1 MSVYSPS
8 NITSSSSYRWA
19 TVWVTTLLA
28 AAALIVGALANSA
41 SATDDAIG
49 PDIQSLTVT
58 PASARP
64 GDTVTISMAVTDETG
79 VQDVAFYM
87 QVGGTWNNICDTS
100 TSRVSGD
107 ALSGTWEKVCTIPN
121 PVLNGTYVVTP
132 FAQDVLG
139 RYTNMNGQ
147 NPIALTTQL
156 TITGGTDDAI
166 GPDIQSLTVT
176 PASARPGD
184 TVTIS
189 MAVTDETGVQDV
201 AFYMQVGGTW
211 NNICD
216 TSTSRV
222 SGDALSGTWEK
233 VCTIPNPVL
242 NGTYVVTPF
251 AQDVLGRYTNMNG
264 QNPIALTT
272 QLTITDAPTPTT
284 TTTTVPASSTTTTT
298 TTTVP
303 ASSTTTTTTTTVP
316 DSSTTT
322 TTTVPAPEVFV
333 PQSQVAAPVTTIAA
347 PVVPATTVVSTTS
360 TTSTTLAPVVVPDA
374 PLAEPGAASVVVD
387 GEAVDAEL
395 LRSEN
400 RLVLTAGDVSATA
413 YGETAD
419 GVRIPLD
426 ESGALR
432 LESGDVIVVEGAGF
446 EPGAE
451 VEVWMM
457 STPTLLGDLVA
468 DRSGAVSGRFVPPV
482 TLEPGEHRLVLSG
495 EVPVVL
501 AFGVFVGS
509 EATALRLG
517 FPLWI
522 PVSIAIGL
530 ALIVPTRYI
539 RRRRALTDGAH

>member
-79 VQDVAFYM
+79 VQDVSFYM
-87 QVGGTWNNICDTS
+87 EVGGTQNDIC
-100 TSRVSGD
+100 G
-107 ALSGTWEKVCTIPN
+107 
-121 PVLNGTYVVTP
+121 
-132 FAQDVLG
+132 
-139 RYTNMNGQ
+139 GQ
-147 NPIALTTQL
+147 
-156 TITGGTDDAI
+156 
-166 GPDIQSLTVT
+166 
-176 PASARPGD
+176 
-184 TVTIS
+184 
-189 MAVTDETGVQDV
+189 
-201 AFYMQVGGTW
+201 
-211 NNICD
+211 
-216 TSTSRV
+216 STSRV

-272 QLTITDAPTPTT
+272 QLTITDAPTTTT
-284 TTTTVPASSTTTTT
+284 TTTTVPDSSTTTTTTVPQTT

-347 PVVPATTVVSTTS
+347 PVVPATTVVS

-495 EVPVVL
+495 AAAGEVPVVL

>member
-1 MSVYSPS
+1 MSAYSPS

-79 VQDVAFYM
+79 VQNVSFYM
-87 QVGGTWNNICDTS
+87 EVGGTQNDIC
-100 TSRVSGD
+100 
-107 ALSGTWEKVCTIPN
+107 
-121 PVLNGTYVVTP
+121 
-132 FAQDVLG
+132 
-139 RYTNMNGQ
+139 GQ
-147 NPIALTTQL
+147 
-156 TITGGTDDAI
+156 
-166 GPDIQSLTVT
+166 
-176 PASARPGD
+176 
-184 TVTIS
+184 
-189 MAVTDETGVQDV
+189 
-201 AFYMQVGGTW
+201 
-211 NNICD
+211 
-216 TSTSRV
+216 STSRV

-272 QLTITDAPTPTT
+272 QLTITDAPTTTT
-284 TTTTVPASSTTTTT
+284 TTTTVPDSSTTTTTTVPQTT

-316 DSSTTT
+316 DSSTTTT

-347 PVVPATTVVSTTS
+347 PVVPATTFVTSTSTTS

-413 YGETAD
+413 FGETAD

>member
-79 VQDVAFYM
+79 VQDVSFYM
-87 QVGGTWNNICDTS
+87 EVGGTQNDIC
-100 TSRVSGD
+100 G
-107 ALSGTWEKVCTIPN
+107 
-121 PVLNGTYVVTP
+121 
-132 FAQDVLG
+132 
-139 RYTNMNGQ
+139 GQ
-147 NPIALTTQL
+147 
-156 TITGGTDDAI
+156 
-166 GPDIQSLTVT
+166 
-176 PASARPGD
+176 
-184 TVTIS
+184 
-189 MAVTDETGVQDV
+189 
-201 AFYMQVGGTW
+201 
-211 NNICD
+211 
-216 TSTSRV
+216 STSRV

-272 QLTITDAPTPTT
+272 QLTITDAPT
-284 TTTTVPASSTTTTT
+284 
-298 TTTVP
+298 
-303 ASSTTTTTTTTVP
+303 TTTTTTTVP

-322 TTTVPAPEVFV
+322 TTVPASSTTTTTTVPAPEVLV

-457 STPTLLGDLVA
+457 STPTLLGDLEA
-468 DRSGAVSGRFVPPV
+468 DRSRAVSGRFVPPV
-482 TLEPGEHRLVLSG
+482 TLEPGEHRLVLSGAAAG

-522 PVSIAIGL
+522 PVSIAIGI

>member
-79 VQDVAFYM
+79 VQDVSFYM
-87 QVGGTWNNICDTS
+87 EVGGTQNDICGGQS

-156 TITGGTDDAI
+156 TIT
-166 GPDIQSLTVT
+166 
-176 PASARPGD
+176 
-184 TVTIS
+184 
-189 MAVTDETGVQDV
+189 V
-201 AFYMQVGGTW
+201 A
-211 NNICD
+211 
-216 TSTSRV
+216 
-222 SGDALSGTWEK
+222 
-233 VCTIPNPVL
+233 P
-242 NGTYVVTPF
+242 
-251 AQDVLGRYTNMNG
+251 
-264 QNPIALTT
+264 
-272 QLTITDAPTPTT
+272 
-284 TTTTVPASSTTTTT
+284 
-298 TTTVP
+298 
-303 ASSTTTTTTTTVP
+303 TTTTTTTTVP

-347 PVVPATTVVSTTS
+347 PVVPATTVVSTRSTTS
-360 TTSTTLAPVVVPDA
+360 TTSTTLAPVAPVVVPDA

>member
-1 MSVYSPS
+1 M
-8 NITSSSSYRWA
+8 
-19 TVWVTTLLA
+19 
-28 AAALIVGALANSA
+28 
-41 SATDDAIG
+41 
-49 PDIQSLTVT
+49 
-58 PASARP
+58 
-64 GDTVTISMAVTDETG
+64 
-79 VQDVAFYM
+79 
-87 QVGGTWNNICDTS
+87 
-100 TSRVSGD
+100 
-107 ALSGTWEKVCTIPN
+107 
-121 PVLNGTYVVTP
+121 
-132 FAQDVLG
+132 
-139 RYTNMNGQ
+139 
-147 NPIALTTQL
+147 
-156 TITGGTDDAI
+156 
-166 GPDIQSLTVT
+166 
-176 PASARPGD
+176 
-184 TVTIS
+184 
-189 MAVTDETGVQDV
+189 
-201 AFYMQVGGTW
+201 
-211 NNICD
+211 
-216 TSTSRV
+216 
-222 SGDALSGTWEK
+222 
-233 VCTIPNPVL
+233 
-242 NGTYVVTPF
+242 
-251 AQDVLGRYTNMNG
+251 
-264 QNPIALTT
+264 
-272 QLTITDAPTPTT
+272 
-284 TTTTVPASSTTTTT
+284 
-298 TTTVP
+298 
-303 ASSTTTTTTTTVP
+303 
-316 DSSTTT
+316 
-322 TTTVPAPEVFV
+322 
-333 PQSQVAAPVTTIAA
+333 
-347 PVVPATTVVSTTS
+347 STTS

-400 RLVLTAGDVSATA
+400 RLVLKAGDVSATA

-468 DRSGAVSGRFVPPV
+468 DLSGAVSGRFGPPV

>member
-79 VQDVAFYM
+79 VQDVSFYM
-87 QVGGTWNNICDTS
+87 QVGGTQNDICGGSS

-132 FAQDVLG
+132 YAQDVLG
-139 RYTNMNGQ
+139 RWTNMN
-147 NPIALTTQL
+147 
-156 TITGGTDDAI
+156 
-166 GPDIQSLTVT
+166 S
-176 PASARPGD
+176 
-184 TVTIS
+184 
-189 MAVTDETGVQDV
+189 
-201 AFYMQVGGTW
+201 
-211 NNICD
+211 
-216 TSTSRV
+216 
-222 SGDALSGTWEK
+222 
-233 VCTIPNPVL
+233 
-242 NGTYVVTPF
+242 
-251 AQDVLGRYTNMNG
+251 

-272 QLTITDAPTPTT
+272 QLTITDAP
-284 TTTTVPASSTTTTT
+284 TTTTT

-316 DSSTTT
+316 PVSTSTTTTVPQTT

-347 PVVPATTVVSTTS
+347 PVVPATTVVS

-432 LESGDVIVVEGAGF
+432 LESGDVIVVEGARF

>member
-87 QVGGTWNNICDTS
+87 EVGGTLNNICDNS

-121 PVLNGTYVVTP
+121 PVLNGTYVLTP
-132 FAQDVLG
+132 YAQDVLG
-139 RYTNMNGQ
+139 R
-147 NPIALTTQL
+147 
-156 TITGGTDDAI
+156 
-166 GPDIQSLTVT
+166 
-176 PASARPGD
+176 
-184 TVTIS
+184 
-189 MAVTDETGVQDV
+189 
-201 AFYMQVGGTW
+201 W
-211 NNICD
+211 
-216 TSTSRV
+216 
-222 SGDALSGTWEK
+222 
-233 VCTIPNPVL
+233 
-242 NGTYVVTPF
+242 
-251 AQDVLGRYTNMNG
+251 TNMNG

-360 TTSTTLAPVVVPDA
+360 TTLAPVVVPDA

-400 RLVLTAGDVSATA
+400 RLVLTADDVSATA

-457 STPTLLGDLVA
+457 STPTLLGDLEA
-468 DRSGAVSGRFVPPV
+468 DR
-482 TLEPGEHRLVLSG
+482 
-495 EVPVVL
+495 
-501 AFGVFVGS
+501 
-509 EATALRLG
+509 
-517 FPLWI
+517 
-522 PVSIAIGL
+522 
-530 ALIVPTRYI
+530 
-539 RRRRALTDGAH
+539 

>member
-79 VQDVAFYM
+79 VQDVSFYM
-87 QVGGTWNNICDTS
+87 EVGGTQNDIC
-100 TSRVSGD
+100 
-107 ALSGTWEKVCTIPN
+107 
-121 PVLNGTYVVTP
+121 
-132 FAQDVLG
+132 
-139 RYTNMNGQ
+139 GQ
-147 NPIALTTQL
+147 
-156 TITGGTDDAI
+156 
-166 GPDIQSLTVT
+166 
-176 PASARPGD
+176 
-184 TVTIS
+184 
-189 MAVTDETGVQDV
+189 
-201 AFYMQVGGTW
+201 
-211 NNICD
+211 
-216 TSTSRV
+216 STSRV

-272 QLTITDAPTPTT
+272 QLTITDAPT
-284 TTTTVPASSTTTTT
+284 
-298 TTTVP
+298 
-303 ASSTTTTTTTTVP
+303 TTTTTTTVP
-316 DSSTTT
+316 DSSTTTTTTVPQTTTTTVPASSTTT

-347 PVVPATTVVSTTS
+347 PVVPATTVVSTRSTTS

-432 LESGDVIVVEGAGF
+432 LESGDVIVVEGARF

-482 TLEPGEHRLVLSG
+482 TLEPGEHRLVLSGAAAG

>member
-87 QVGGTWNNICDTS
+87 QVGGTSNNICDTS

-121 PVLNGTYVVTP
+121 PVLNGTYVLTP
-132 FAQDVLG
+132 YAQDVLG
-139 RYTNMNGQ
+139 Q
-147 NPIALTTQL
+147 
-156 TITGGTDDAI
+156 
-166 GPDIQSLTVT
+166 
-176 PASARPGD
+176 
-184 TVTIS
+184 
-189 MAVTDETGVQDV
+189 
-201 AFYMQVGGTW
+201 W
-211 NNICD
+211 
-216 TSTSRV
+216 
-222 SGDALSGTWEK
+222 
-233 VCTIPNPVL
+233 
-242 NGTYVVTPF
+242 
-251 AQDVLGRYTNMNG
+251 TNMNG

-303 ASSTTTTTTTTVP
+303 DSSTTTTTVP
-316 DSSTTT
+316 AASTTT

-347 PVVPATTVVSTTS
+347 PVVPATTVVSTRSTSS
-360 TTSTTLAPVVVPDA
+360 TTSTTLAPVAPVVVPDA

-468 DRSGAVSGRFVPPV
+468 DRSGAAA
-482 TLEPGEHRLVLSG
+482 G

>member
-1 MSVYSPS
+1 MYNVHGACKSCSSVLGGEASQQIGALQVMSAYSPS

-79 VQDVAFYM
+79 VQNVSFYM
-87 QVGGTWNNICDTS
+87 EVGGTQNDIC
-100 TSRVSGD
+100 
-107 ALSGTWEKVCTIPN
+107 
-121 PVLNGTYVVTP
+121 
-132 FAQDVLG
+132 
-139 RYTNMNGQ
+139 GQ
-147 NPIALTTQL
+147 
-156 TITGGTDDAI
+156 
-166 GPDIQSLTVT
+166 
-176 PASARPGD
+176 
-184 TVTIS
+184 
-189 MAVTDETGVQDV
+189 
-201 AFYMQVGGTW
+201 
-211 NNICD
+211 
-216 TSTSRV
+216 STSRV

-272 QLTITDAPTPTT
+272 QLTITDAPT
-284 TTTTVPASSTTTTT
+284 
-298 TTTVP
+298 
-303 ASSTTTTTTTTVP
+303 TTTTTTTVP
-316 DSSTTT
+316 DSSTTTT

-347 PVVPATTVVSTTS
+347 PVVPATTVVSSTSTTS

-413 YGETAD
+413 FGETAD

>member
-87 QVGGTWNNICDTS
+87 QVGGTSNNICDTS

-121 PVLNGTYVVTP
+121 PVLNGTYVLTP
-132 FAQDVLG
+132 YAQDVLG
-139 RYTNMNGQ
+139 Q
-147 NPIALTTQL
+147 
-156 TITGGTDDAI
+156 
-166 GPDIQSLTVT
+166 
-176 PASARPGD
+176 
-184 TVTIS
+184 
-189 MAVTDETGVQDV
+189 
-201 AFYMQVGGTW
+201 W
-211 NNICD
+211 
-216 TSTSRV
+216 
-222 SGDALSGTWEK
+222 
-233 VCTIPNPVL
+233 
-242 NGTYVVTPF
+242 
-251 AQDVLGRYTNMNG
+251 TNMNG

-272 QLTITDAPTPTT
+272 QLTITDAP
-284 TTTTVPASSTTTTT
+284 
-298 TTTVP
+298 
-303 ASSTTTTTTTTVP
+303 TTTTTTTTVP

-347 PVVPATTVVSTTS
+347 PVVPATTVVSTRSTTS

-426 ESGALR
+426 ESGGLR
-432 LESGDVIVVEGAGF
+432 LESGDVIVVEGARF

-482 TLEPGEHRLVLSG
+482 TLEPGEHRLVLSGAAAG

>member
-1 MSVYSPS
+1 MYNVHGACKSCSSVLGGEASQQIGALQVMSAYSPS

-79 VQDVAFYM
+79 VQNVSFYM
-87 QVGGTWNNICDTS
+87 EVGGTQNDIC
-100 TSRVSGD
+100 
-107 ALSGTWEKVCTIPN
+107 
-121 PVLNGTYVVTP
+121 
-132 FAQDVLG
+132 
-139 RYTNMNGQ
+139 GQ
-147 NPIALTTQL
+147 
-156 TITGGTDDAI
+156 
-166 GPDIQSLTVT
+166 
-176 PASARPGD
+176 
-184 TVTIS
+184 
-189 MAVTDETGVQDV
+189 
-201 AFYMQVGGTW
+201 
-211 NNICD
+211 
-216 TSTSRV
+216 STSRV

-272 QLTITDAPTPTT
+272 QLTITDAPTTTT
-284 TTTTVPASSTTTTT
+284 TTTTVPDSSTTTTTTVPQTT

-347 PVVPATTVVSTTS
+347 PVVPATTVVSSSSTTS

-413 YGETAD
+413 FGETAD

>member
-156 TITGGTDDAI
+156 TIT
-166 GPDIQSLTVT
+166 
-176 PASARPGD
+176 
-184 TVTIS
+184 
-189 MAVTDETGVQDV
+189 
-201 AFYMQVGGTW
+201 
-211 NNICD
+211 
-216 TSTSRV
+216 
-222 SGDALSGTWEK
+222 
-233 VCTIPNPVL
+233 
-242 NGTYVVTPF
+242 
-251 AQDVLGRYTNMNG
+251 
-264 QNPIALTT
+264 
-272 QLTITDAPTPTT
+272 DAP
-284 TTTTVPASSTTTTT
+284 TTTTT

-432 LESGDVIVVEGAGF
+432 LESGDVIVVEGARF

-482 TLEPGEHRLVLSG
+482 TLEPGEHRLVLSGAAAG

>member
-1 MSVYSPS
+1 MYDVHGDCESCSSVLGGVASQQIGALQVMSVYSPS

-79 VQDVAFYM
+79 VQNVSFYM
-87 QVGGTWNNICDTS
+87 EVGGTQNDIC
-100 TSRVSGD
+100 
-107 ALSGTWEKVCTIPN
+107 
-121 PVLNGTYVVTP
+121 
-132 FAQDVLG
+132 
-139 RYTNMNGQ
+139 GQ
-147 NPIALTTQL
+147 
-156 TITGGTDDAI
+156 
-166 GPDIQSLTVT
+166 
-176 PASARPGD
+176 
-184 TVTIS
+184 
-189 MAVTDETGVQDV
+189 
-201 AFYMQVGGTW
+201 
-211 NNICD
+211 
-216 TSTSRV
+216 STSRV

-303 ASSTTTTTTTTVP
+303 

-347 PVVPATTVVSTTS
+347 PVVPATTVVS

-495 EVPVVL
+495 AAAGEVPVVL

>member
-79 VQDVAFYM
+79 VQNVSFYM
-87 QVGGTWNNICDTS
+87 EVGGTQNDICGQS

-121 PVLNGTYVVTP
+121 PVLNGTYVLTP
-132 FAQDVLG
+132 YAQDVLG
-139 RYTNMNGQ
+139 Q
-147 NPIALTTQL
+147 
-156 TITGGTDDAI
+156 
-166 GPDIQSLTVT
+166 
-176 PASARPGD
+176 
-184 TVTIS
+184 
-189 MAVTDETGVQDV
+189 
-201 AFYMQVGGTW
+201 W
-211 NNICD
+211 
-216 TSTSRV
+216 
-222 SGDALSGTWEK
+222 
-233 VCTIPNPVL
+233 
-242 NGTYVVTPF
+242 
-251 AQDVLGRYTNMNG
+251 TNMNG

-303 ASSTTTTTTTTVP
+303 ASSTTTTTT
-316 DSSTTT
+316 
-322 TTTVPAPEVFV
+322 VPAPEVFV

-347 PVVPATTVVSTTS
+347 PVVPATTVVS

-426 ESGALR
+426 ESGGLR
-432 LESGDVIVVEGAGF
+432 LESGDVIVVEGARF

-482 TLEPGEHRLVLSG
+482 TLEPGEHRLVLSGAAAG

>member
-1 MSVYSPS
+1 MSGYSLS
-8 NITSSSSYRWA
+8 NTTSSSSYRWA

-41 SATDDAIG
+41 GATGDAIG

-79 VQDVAFYM
+79 VQNVSFYM
-87 QVGGTWNNICDTS
+87 EVGGTQNDIC
-100 TSRVSGD
+100 
-107 ALSGTWEKVCTIPN
+107 
-121 PVLNGTYVVTP
+121 
-132 FAQDVLG
+132 
-139 RYTNMNGQ
+139 GQ
-147 NPIALTTQL
+147 
-156 TITGGTDDAI
+156 
-166 GPDIQSLTVT
+166 
-176 PASARPGD
+176 
-184 TVTIS
+184 
-189 MAVTDETGVQDV
+189 
-201 AFYMQVGGTW
+201 
-211 NNICD
+211 
-216 TSTSRV
+216 STSRV

-272 QLTITDAPTPTT
+272 QLTITDAPT
-284 TTTTVPASSTTTTT
+284 TTTT

-316 DSSTTT
+316 PVSTSTTTTVPQTT

-333 PQSQVAAPVTTIAA
+333 PQSQVAAPETTVAAPVTTIAA
-347 PVVPATTVVSTTS
+347 PVVPATTVVPATSTTVVSVTSS
-360 TTSTTLAPVVVPDA
+360 TVPVVRSVVSSSVPSTTVVSVVTSTTLAPVVVPDA
-374 PLAEPGAASVVVD
+374 PLAEPGAAGVVID

-395 LRSEN
+395 SRSEN
-400 RLVLTAGDVSATA
+400 RLVLTAGDVSTTA

>member
-79 VQDVAFYM
+79 VQDVSFYM
-87 QVGGTWNNICDTS
+87 EVGGTQNDIC
-100 TSRVSGD
+100 G
-107 ALSGTWEKVCTIPN
+107 
-121 PVLNGTYVVTP
+121 
-132 FAQDVLG
+132 
-139 RYTNMNGQ
+139 GQ
-147 NPIALTTQL
+147 
-156 TITGGTDDAI
+156 
-166 GPDIQSLTVT
+166 
-176 PASARPGD
+176 
-184 TVTIS
+184 
-189 MAVTDETGVQDV
+189 
-201 AFYMQVGGTW
+201 
-211 NNICD
+211 
-216 TSTSRV
+216 STSRV

-272 QLTITDAPTPTT
+272 QLTITDAPTTTT
-284 TTTTVPASSTTTTT
+284 TTTTVPDSSTTTTTTVPQTT

-333 PQSQVAAPVTTIAA
+333 PQLQGAAPVTTIAA
-347 PVVPATTVVSTTS
+347 PVVPATTVVS

-457 STPTLLGDLVA
+457 STPTLLGDLEA
-468 DRSGAVSGRFVPPV
+468 DRSRAVSGRFVPPV
-482 TLEPGEHRLVLSG
+482 TLEPGEHRLVLSGAAAG

>member
-79 VQDVAFYM
+79 VQDVSFYM
-87 QVGGTWNNICDTS
+87 EVGGTQNDICGGQS

-121 PVLNGTYVVTP
+121 PVLNGTYVLTP
-132 FAQDVLG
+132 YAQDVLG
-139 RYTNMNGQ
+139 Q
-147 NPIALTTQL
+147 
-156 TITGGTDDAI
+156 
-166 GPDIQSLTVT
+166 
-176 PASARPGD
+176 
-184 TVTIS
+184 
-189 MAVTDETGVQDV
+189 
-201 AFYMQVGGTW
+201 W
-211 NNICD
+211 
-216 TSTSRV
+216 
-222 SGDALSGTWEK
+222 
-233 VCTIPNPVL
+233 
-242 NGTYVVTPF
+242 
-251 AQDVLGRYTNMNG
+251 TNMNG

-272 QLTITDAPTPTT
+272 QLTITDAP
-284 TTTTVPASSTTTTT
+284 
-298 TTTVP
+298 
-303 ASSTTTTTTTTVP
+303 TTTTTTTTVP

-347 PVVPATTVVSTTS
+347 PVVPATTVVSTRSTTS

-495 EVPVVL
+495 AAAGEVPVVL

>member
-87 QVGGTWNNICDTS
+87 EVGGTLNNICD
-100 TSRVSGD
+100 
-107 ALSGTWEKVCTIPN
+107 N
-121 PVLNGTYVVTP
+121 
-132 FAQDVLG
+132 
-139 RYTNMNGQ
+139 
-147 NPIALTTQL
+147 
-156 TITGGTDDAI
+156 
-166 GPDIQSLTVT
+166 
-176 PASARPGD
+176 
-184 TVTIS
+184 
-189 MAVTDETGVQDV
+189 
-201 AFYMQVGGTW
+201 
-211 NNICD
+211 
-216 TSTSRV
+216 STSRV

-272 QLTITDAPTPTT
+272 QLTITDAPTTTT
-284 TTTTVPASSTTTTT
+284 TTTTVPDSSTTTTTTVPQTT

-347 PVVPATTVVSTTS
+347 PVVPATTVVS

-457 STPTLLGDLVA
+457 STPTLLGDLEA
-468 DRSGAVSGRFVPPV
+468 DRSRAVSGRFVPPV
-482 TLEPGEHRLVLSG
+482 TLEPGEHRLVLSGAAAG

>member
-1 MSVYSPS
+1 M
-8 NITSSSSYRWA
+8 
-19 TVWVTTLLA
+19 
-28 AAALIVGALANSA
+28 
-41 SATDDAIG
+41 
-49 PDIQSLTVT
+49 
-58 PASARP
+58 
-64 GDTVTISMAVTDETG
+64 
-79 VQDVAFYM
+79 
-87 QVGGTWNNICDTS
+87 
-100 TSRVSGD
+100 
-107 ALSGTWEKVCTIPN
+107 
-121 PVLNGTYVVTP
+121 
-132 FAQDVLG
+132 
-139 RYTNMNGQ
+139 
-147 NPIALTTQL
+147 
-156 TITGGTDDAI
+156 
-166 GPDIQSLTVT
+166 
-176 PASARPGD
+176 
-184 TVTIS
+184 
-189 MAVTDETGVQDV
+189 
-201 AFYMQVGGTW
+201 
-211 NNICD
+211 
-216 TSTSRV
+216 
-222 SGDALSGTWEK
+222 
-233 VCTIPNPVL
+233 
-242 NGTYVVTPF
+242 
-251 AQDVLGRYTNMNG
+251 
-264 QNPIALTT
+264 
-272 QLTITDAPTPTT
+272 
-284 TTTTVPASSTTTTT
+284 
-298 TTTVP
+298 
-303 ASSTTTTTTTTVP
+303 
-316 DSSTTT
+316 
-322 TTTVPAPEVFV
+322 

-468 DRSGAVSGRFVPPV
+468 DRSGAVSGRFGPPV
-482 TLEPGEHRLVLSG
+482 TLEPGEHRLVLSGAAAG

>member
-79 VQDVAFYM
+79 VQDVSFYM
-87 QVGGTWNNICDTS
+87 EVGGTQNDICGGQS

-121 PVLNGTYVVTP
+121 
-132 FAQDVLG
+132 Q
-139 RYTNMNGQ
+139 
-147 NPIALTTQL
+147 
-156 TITGGTDDAI
+156 
-166 GPDIQSLTVT
+166 
-176 PASARPGD
+176 
-184 TVTIS
+184 
-189 MAVTDETGVQDV
+189 
-201 AFYMQVGGTW
+201 
-211 NNICD
+211 
-216 TSTSRV
+216 
-222 SGDALSGTWEK
+222 
-233 VCTIPNPVL
+233 VL

-272 QLTITDAPTPTT
+272 QLTITDAP
-284 TTTTVPASSTTTTT
+284 
-298 TTTVP
+298 
-303 ASSTTTTTTTTVP
+303 TTTTTTTTVP

-347 PVVPATTVVSTTS
+347 PVVPATTVVS

-457 STPTLLGDLVA
+457 STPTLLGDLEA
-468 DRSGAVSGRFVPPV
+468 DRSRAVSGRFVPPV
-482 TLEPGEHRLVLSG
+482 TLEPGEHRLVLSGAAAG

>member
-1 MSVYSPS
+1 MSAYSPS

-79 VQDVAFYM
+79 VQNVSFYM
-87 QVGGTWNNICDTS
+87 EVGGTQNDICGQS

-107 ALSGTWEKVCTIPN
+107 ALSGTWEKVC
-121 PVLNGTYVVTP
+121 
-132 FAQDVLG
+132 A
-139 RYTNMNGQ
+139 
-147 NPIALTTQL
+147 
-156 TITGGTDDAI
+156 
-166 GPDIQSLTVT
+166 
-176 PASARPGD
+176 
-184 TVTIS
+184 
-189 MAVTDETGVQDV
+189 
-201 AFYMQVGGTW
+201 
-211 NNICD
+211 
-216 TSTSRV
+216 
-222 SGDALSGTWEK
+222 
-233 VCTIPNPVL
+233 IPNPVL

-272 QLTITDAPTPTT
+272 QLTITDAP
-284 TTTTVPASSTTTTT
+284 
-298 TTTVP
+298 
-303 ASSTTTTTTTTVP
+303 TTTTTTTTVP

-413 YGETAD
+413 FGETAD

>member
-1 MSVYSPS
+1 M
-8 NITSSSSYRWA
+8 
-19 TVWVTTLLA
+19 
-28 AAALIVGALANSA
+28 
-41 SATDDAIG
+41 
-49 PDIQSLTVT
+49 
-58 PASARP
+58 
-64 GDTVTISMAVTDETG
+64 
-79 VQDVAFYM
+79 
-87 QVGGTWNNICDTS
+87 
-100 TSRVSGD
+100 
-107 ALSGTWEKVCTIPN
+107 
-121 PVLNGTYVVTP
+121 
-132 FAQDVLG
+132 
-139 RYTNMNGQ
+139 
-147 NPIALTTQL
+147 
-156 TITGGTDDAI
+156 
-166 GPDIQSLTVT
+166 
-176 PASARPGD
+176 
-184 TVTIS
+184 
-189 MAVTDETGVQDV
+189 
-201 AFYMQVGGTW
+201 
-211 NNICD
+211 
-216 TSTSRV
+216 
-222 SGDALSGTWEK
+222 
-233 VCTIPNPVL
+233 
-242 NGTYVVTPF
+242 
-251 AQDVLGRYTNMNG
+251 
-264 QNPIALTT
+264 
-272 QLTITDAPTPTT
+272 
-284 TTTTVPASSTTTTT
+284 
-298 TTTVP
+298 
-303 ASSTTTTTTTTVP
+303 
-316 DSSTTT
+316 
-322 TTTVPAPEVFV
+322 
-333 PQSQVAAPVTTIAA
+333 
-347 PVVPATTVVSTTS
+347 
-360 TTSTTLAPVVVPDA
+360 VVPDA

-495 EVPVVL
+495 AAAGEVPVVL

>member
-87 QVGGTWNNICDTS
+87 QVGGTSNNICDTS

-121 PVLNGTYVVTP
+121 PVLNGTYVLTP
-132 FAQDVLG
+132 YAQDVLG
-139 RYTNMNGQ
+139 Q
-147 NPIALTTQL
+147 
-156 TITGGTDDAI
+156 
-166 GPDIQSLTVT
+166 
-176 PASARPGD
+176 
-184 TVTIS
+184 
-189 MAVTDETGVQDV
+189 
-201 AFYMQVGGTW
+201 W
-211 NNICD
+211 
-216 TSTSRV
+216 
-222 SGDALSGTWEK
+222 
-233 VCTIPNPVL
+233 
-242 NGTYVVTPF
+242 
-251 AQDVLGRYTNMNG
+251 TNMNG

-272 QLTITDAPTPTT
+272 QLTITDAPTTTT
-284 TTTTVPASSTTTTT
+284 TTTTVPDSSTTTTTTVPQTT

-333 PQSQVAAPVTTIAA
+333 PQLQGAAPVTTIAA
-347 PVVPATTVVSTTS
+347 PVVPATTVVS

-457 STPTLLGDLVA
+457 STPTLLGDLEA
-468 DRSGAVSGRFVPPV
+468 DRSRAVSGRFVPPV
-482 TLEPGEHRLVLSG
+482 TLEPGEHRLVLSGAAAG

>member
-156 TITGGTDDAI
+156 TIT
-166 GPDIQSLTVT
+166 
-176 PASARPGD
+176 
-184 TVTIS
+184 
-189 MAVTDETGVQDV
+189 
-201 AFYMQVGGTW
+201 
-211 NNICD
+211 
-216 TSTSRV
+216 
-222 SGDALSGTWEK
+222 
-233 VCTIPNPVL
+233 
-242 NGTYVVTPF
+242 
-251 AQDVLGRYTNMNG
+251 
-264 QNPIALTT
+264 
-272 QLTITDAPTPTT
+272 DAPTP
-284 TTTTVPASSTTTTT
+284 TTT

-347 PVVPATTVVSTTS
+347 PVVPATTVVSTRSTTS

-495 EVPVVL
+495 AAAGEVPVVL

>member
-1 MSVYSPS
+1 MSAYSPS

-41 SATDDAIG
+41 GATGDAIG

-79 VQDVAFYM
+79 VQNVSFYM
-87 QVGGTWNNICDTS
+87 EVGGTQNDICGQS

-107 ALSGTWEKVCTIPN
+107 ALSGTWEKVC
-121 PVLNGTYVVTP
+121 
-132 FAQDVLG
+132 A
-139 RYTNMNGQ
+139 
-147 NPIALTTQL
+147 
-156 TITGGTDDAI
+156 
-166 GPDIQSLTVT
+166 
-176 PASARPGD
+176 
-184 TVTIS
+184 
-189 MAVTDETGVQDV
+189 
-201 AFYMQVGGTW
+201 
-211 NNICD
+211 
-216 TSTSRV
+216 
-222 SGDALSGTWEK
+222 
-233 VCTIPNPVL
+233 IPNPVL

-272 QLTITDAPTPTT
+272 QLTITDAPTTTT
-284 TTTTVPASSTTTTT
+284 TTTTVPDSSTTTTTTVPQTT

-333 PQSQVAAPVTTIAA
+333 PQSQVAAPETTVAAPVTTIAA
-347 PVVPATTVVSTTS
+347 PVVPATTVVPATSTTVVSVTSS
-360 TTSTTLAPVVVPDA
+360 TVPVVRSVVSSSVPSTTVVSVVTSTTLAPVVVPDA
-374 PLAEPGAASVVVD
+374 PLAEPGAAGVVID

-395 LRSEN
+395 SRSEN

-413 YGETAD
+413 FGETAD

-501 AFGVFVGS
+501 AFGVFVVS

>member
-156 TITGGTDDAI
+156 TIT
-166 GPDIQSLTVT
+166 
-176 PASARPGD
+176 
-184 TVTIS
+184 
-189 MAVTDETGVQDV
+189 
-201 AFYMQVGGTW
+201 
-211 NNICD
+211 
-216 TSTSRV
+216 
-222 SGDALSGTWEK
+222 
-233 VCTIPNPVL
+233 
-242 NGTYVVTPF
+242 
-251 AQDVLGRYTNMNG
+251 
-264 QNPIALTT
+264 
-272 QLTITDAPTPTT
+272 DAPTTTT
-284 TTTTVPASSTTTTT
+284 TTTTVPDSSTTTTTTVPQTT

-347 PVVPATTVVSTTS
+347 PVVPATTVVS

-495 EVPVVL
+495 AAAGEVPVVL

>member
-1 MSVYSPS
+1 MSAYSPS

-79 VQDVAFYM
+79 VQNVSFYM
-87 QVGGTWNNICDTS
+87 EVGGTQNDICGQS

-107 ALSGTWEKVCTIPN
+107 ALSGTWEKVC
-121 PVLNGTYVVTP
+121 
-132 FAQDVLG
+132 A
-139 RYTNMNGQ
+139 
-147 NPIALTTQL
+147 
-156 TITGGTDDAI
+156 
-166 GPDIQSLTVT
+166 
-176 PASARPGD
+176 
-184 TVTIS
+184 
-189 MAVTDETGVQDV
+189 
-201 AFYMQVGGTW
+201 
-211 NNICD
+211 
-216 TSTSRV
+216 
-222 SGDALSGTWEK
+222 
-233 VCTIPNPVL
+233 IPNPVL

-272 QLTITDAPTPTT
+272 QLTITDAPT
-284 TTTTVPASSTTTTT
+284 
-298 TTTVP
+298 
-303 ASSTTTTTTTTVP
+303 TTTTTTTVP
-316 DSSTTT
+316 DSSTTTTTTVPQTT

-333 PQSQVAAPVTTIAA
+333 PQSQVAAPETTVAAPVTTIAA
-347 PVVPATTVVSTTS
+347 PVVPATTVVPATSTTVVSVTSS
-360 TTSTTLAPVVVPDA
+360 TVPVVRSVVSSSVPSTTVVSVVTSTTLAPVVVPDA

-413 YGETAD
+413 FGETAD